1 MEPKTFPFHLL
12 TLGGELLRGDI
23 TQLEVKTFEGSLG
36 IMAGHEPLVA
46 ACPAGIIRIE
56 QDDIWVRFK
65 SEEFVL
71 TVDGTSATIVTPAA
85 KYAGQL

>member
-1 MEPKTFPFHLL
+1 MENKTFPFRLL
-12 TLGGELLRGDI
+12 ALGGEVLSGEI

-56 QDDIWVRFK
+56 QDETWVRFK
-65 SEEFVL
+65 AEEFVL
-71 TVDGTSATIVTPAA
+71 TVDGKSATILTPFA
-85 KYAGQL
+85 KYAGQI